1 MVHHLRATTGANNW
15 NPEVLECLRYA
26 LLHTSQ
32 PHEQDCDVHQTAN
45 ALRQW
50 LDTIPEDAATRIDTV
65 LPQESAYFLAC
76 LIPPLCVWA
85 KSTDW
90 GRDIDLADATTFALE
105 LLNRASAPIL
115 QTPQMR
121 ATLVAARVLRDTMPL
136 VRHSNDAWDLLV
148 PWVLTSHRTRWPV
161 VFGFWEKE
169 RHLFPLFLDLWMT
182 TAEAVV
188 LADAKR
194 NATALSTLLSD
205 RWRNKIGNVFRVL
218 NDTEDAQLVARILNA
233 SFSSPPI
240 KAQNPQYRMT
250 PMAARHVSDSPP
262 QILA

>member
-1 MVHHLRATTGANNW
+1 M
-15 NPEVLECLRYA
+15 
-26 LLHTSQ
+26 
-32 PHEQDCDVHQTAN
+32 
-45 ALRQW
+45 
-50 LDTIPEDAATRIDTV
+50 
-65 LPQESAYFLAC
+65 
-76 LIPPLCVWA
+76 IPPLCVWA

-194 NATALSTLLSD
+194 NANTLSTPLSD
-205 RWRNKIGNVFRVL
+205 RWRNKIGNVGF
-218 NDTEDAQLVARILNA
+218 
-233 SFSSPPI
+233 
-240 KAQNPQYRMT
+240 
-250 PMAARHVSDSPP
+250 
-262 QILA
+262 

>member
-1 MVHHLRATTGANNW
+1 
-15 NPEVLECLRYA
+15 
-26 LLHTSQ
+26 
-32 PHEQDCDVHQTAN
+32 
-45 ALRQW
+45 
-50 LDTIPEDAATRIDTV
+50 
-65 LPQESAYFLAC
+65 
-76 LIPPLCVWA
+76 
-85 KSTDW
+85 
-90 GRDIDLADATTFALE
+90 
-105 LLNRASAPIL
+105 
-115 QTPQMR
+115 
-121 ATLVAARVLRDTMPL
+121 
-136 VRHSNDAWDLLV
+136 
-148 PWVLTSHRTRWPV
+148 
-161 VFGFWEKE
+161 
-169 RHLFPLFLDLWMT
+169 MT

-194 NATALSTLLSD
+194 NANTLSTPLSD